1 MFTSLFIVCPFT
13 NQKCCFPVLKGKDE
27 DGVDRMDED
36 GDEQAGS
43 DEEAREDGE
52 GLEEDNLRELAPGS
66 YRKAISC
73 LLS

>member
-1 MFTSLFIVCPFT
+1 M
-13 NQKCCFPVLKGKDE
+13 KGEGE

-36 GDEQAGS
+36 GDEEGRAD
-43 DEEAREDGE
+43 DEEAREYDEE

-66 YRKAISC
+66 YGKAISPC